1 MLSRVT
7 ILARKLAHQLNGLAP
22 LTISAVKFGLFIIY
36 AILLC
41 LPFQLAN
48 AESRIKDLVSFE
60 GVRENQLVG
69 YGLVVG
75 LNGTGDTLRNS
86 PFTQQSIVA
95 MLERMGV
102 NTRGANMLSVNT
114 AAVMVTADLGAFSRV
129 GSRVDVSISSIGDAQ
144 DLRGGTLVVTPLF
157 GADGEVY
164 AVAQGSLQIS
174 GFTAGGGAETITQGV
189 PTAGRIPNGALI
201 ERELD
206 FAFNENTTLNMSLR
220 SPDFTTARRISYAIN
235 QHIGSEVAKPLD
247 PATVEISMPD
257 TYAGNMFSFI
267 TDIEQLN
274 VDPDQRAKV
283 VVDERSGII
292 VIGSEVKVSEVA
304 IAQGNLTIRVTE
316 TPQVSQPGAFAQGG
330 QTEVVP
336 RTEIDIEDEAG
347 KKFAILE
354 SGVNLQDLVDGLNA
368 LGINPRDMI
377 AILQALKVS
386 GALHADI
393 EVM

>member
-1 MLSRVT
+1 MLSLGKNRSRMQIVKSVGYQFVMAVLVFLSLVLIT
-7 ILARKLAHQLNGLAP
+7 TQALAQ
-22 LTISAVKFGLFIIY
+22 
-36 AILLC
+36 
-41 LPFQLAN
+41 
-48 AESRIKDLVSFE
+48 SRIKDLISVE
-60 GVRENQLVG
+60 GVRENQLIG

-75 LNGTGDTLRNS
+75 LNGTGDTLRNA
-86 PFTQQSIVA
+86 PFTQQSMIA

-102 NTRGANMLSVNT
+102 NTRGTVMKSVNT
-114 AAVMVTADLGAFSRV
+114 AAVMVTANLGGFSRV
-129 GSRVDVSISSIGDAQ
+129 GSRIDVSISSIGDAQ
-144 DLRGGTLVVTPLF
+144 DLRGGTLVVTPLL

-164 AVAQGSLQIS
+164 AVAQGSVQIS

-189 PTAGRIPNGALI
+189 PTAGRIPNGAVI
-201 ERELD
+201 EREL
-206 FAFNENTTLNMSLR
+206 NYSLNDNSSLNLSLR
-220 SPDFTTARRISYAIN
+220 SPDFTTARRISATIN
-235 QHIGSEVAKPLD
+235 EFIGETVSQPMD
-247 PATVEISMPD
+247 PATISVNIPGR
-257 TYAGNMFSFI
+257 YAGNMFSFI
-267 TDIEQLN
+267 TDIEQLS
-274 VDPDQRAKV
+274 VDPDNRAKV

-292 VIGSEVKVSEVA
+292 VIGKEVKVSEVA

-316 TPQVSQPGAFAQGG
+316 TPQVSQPEPFGQGD
-330 QTEVVP
+330 TTVVP
-336 RTEIDIEDEAG
+336 RTEVAVDIEDDVG

>member
-1 MLSRVT
+1 MLSHSKINGRM
-7 ILARKLAHQLNGLAP
+7 LRKI
-22 LTISAVKFGLFIIY
+22 TISPK
-36 AILLC
+36 ILL
-41 LPFQLAN
+41 LGAMIGVLLLISAQKSF

-86 PFTQQSIVA
+86 PFTQQSMIA
-95 MLERMGV
+95 MMERMGV
-102 NTRGANMLSVNT
+102 NTRGTVMKSVNT
-114 AAVMVTADLGAFSRV
+114 AAVMVTANFSGFSRV
-129 GSRVDVSISSIGDAQ
+129 GSRIDVSISSIGDAQ
-144 DLRGGTLVVTPLF
+144 DLRGGTLIVTPLL

-164 AVAQGSLQIS
+164 AVAQGSVQIS
-174 GFTAGGGAETITQGV
+174 GFTAGGAAETITQGV
-189 PTAGRIPNGALI
+189 PTSGRIPNGAVV
-201 ERELD
+201 ERELIY
-206 FAFNENTTLNMSLR
+206 ALNNNDSLNLSLR
-220 SPDFTTARRISYAIN
+220 SPDFTTARRITSAIN
-235 QHIGSEVAKPLD
+235 TFMGQNVAQPLD
-247 PATVEISMPD
+247 PATVAVSVPQN
-257 TYAGNMFSFI
+257 YAGNMFSFL

-274 VDPDQRAKV
+274 VNPDQKAKV

-292 VIGSEVKVSEVA
+292 VIGKEVKVSEVA

-316 TPQVSQPGAFAQGG
+316 TPQVSQPAPFAQGG
-330 QTEVVP
+330 EALVVP
-336 RTEIDIEDEAG
+336 RTEVEIEDEVG

>member
-1 MLSRVT
+1 MLSQSSIISRMP
-7 ILARKLAHQLNGLAP
+7 RKIASYLKASIVVSIYGVF
-22 LTISAVKFGLFIIY
+22 LTLSAQTSFG
-36 AILLC
+36 
-41 LPFQLAN
+41 
-48 AESRIKDLVSFE
+48 ESRIKDLVSFE

-86 PFTQQSIVA
+86 PFTQQSMIS

-102 NTRGANMLSVNT
+102 NTRGAQMKSVNT
-114 AAVMVTADLGAFSRV
+114 AAVMVTASLSAFSRV
-129 GSRVDVSISSIGDAQ
+129 GSRVDVAISSIGDAQ
-144 DLRGGTLVVTPLF
+144 DLRGGTLIVTPLF

-189 PTAGRIPNGALI
+189 PTAGRIPNGALV
-201 ERELD
+201 ERELHY
-206 FAFNENTTLNMSLR
+206 ALNNNDSLNLSLR
-220 SPDFTTARRISYAIN
+220 SPDFTTARRITSTIN
-235 QHIGSEVAKPLD
+235 DFMGQNVAQPLD
-247 PATVEISMPD
+247 PATIEVSVPQN
-257 TYAGNMFSFI
+257 YAGNMFSFL
-267 TDIEQLN
+267 TDIEQLS

-292 VIGSEVKVSEVA
+292 VIGKEVKVSEVA

-316 TPQVSQPGAFAQGG
+316 TPQVSQPQPFAQGG
-330 QTEVVP
+330 QTQVVP
-336 RTEIDIEDEAG
+336 RTEVEIEDDTG

>member
-1 MLSRVT
+1 MLSRVKKYGRMLSQNSIIHHMRKISLLMCMI
-7 ILARKLAHQLNGLAP
+7 ILSTMPTSPSFAD
-22 LTISAVKFGLFIIY
+22 
-36 AILLC
+36 
-41 LPFQLAN
+41 
-48 AESRIKDLVSFE
+48 SRIKDLVSFE
-60 GVRENQLVG
+60 GVRQNQLVG

-75 LNGTGDTLRNS
+75 LNGTGDVLRNA
-86 PFTQQSIVA
+86 PFTEQSLIA

-102 NTRGANMLSVNT
+102 NTRGREMRALNT
-114 AAVMVTADLGAFSRV
+114 AAVMVTANLNGFSRT

-144 DLRGGTLVVTPLF
+144 DLRGGTLIVTPLF

-164 AVAQGSLQIS
+164 AVAQGSVQIS
-174 GFTAGGGAETITQGV
+174 GFTAGGAAQTVTQGV
-189 PTAGRIPNGALI
+189 PTAGRIPNGAVI
-201 ERELD
+201 EREL
-206 FAFNENTTLNMSLR
+206 NYSLNDNKSLNISLR

-235 QHIGSEVAKPLD
+235 QHYGETVSSPLD
-247 PATVEISMPD
+247 PATIELSMPD
-257 TYAGNMFSFI
+257 TYPGNMFSFI

-274 VDPDQRAKV
+274 VAPDQRAKV

-316 TPQVSQPGAFAQGG
+316 TPQVSQPGPFAEGAE
-330 QTEVVP
+330 TEIVP
-336 RTEIDIEDEAG
+336 RTEVEIEDEAG
-347 KKFAILE
+347 RKFAILE

>member
-1 MLSRVT
+1 MLKKNYFYSNT
-7 ILARKLAHQLNGLAP
+7 NTFNFKKL
-22 LTISAVKFGLFIIY
+22 VLFIIAPVFY
-36 AILLC
+36 LGMIHFA
-41 LPFQLAN
+41 Q
-48 AESRIKDLVSFE
+48 AESRIKDLVSVE
-60 GVRENQLVG
+60 GVRDNQLVG

-86 PFTQQSIVA
+86 PFTQQSLIA

-102 NTRGANMLSVNT
+102 NTRDAVMKSVNT
-114 AAVMVTADLGAFSRV
+114 AAVMVTANLNAFSRV
-129 GSRVDVSISSIGDAQ
+129 GSRVDISVSSIGDAQ
-144 DLRGGTLVVTPLF
+144 DLRGGTLIATPLL

-164 AVAQGSLQIS
+164 AVAQGSIQIS
-174 GFTAGGGAETITQGV
+174 GYTAGGNAETITQGV

-201 ERELD
+201 EKELNY
-206 FAFNENTTLNMSLR
+206 ALNNNDSLNLSLR
-220 SPDFTTARRISYAIN
+220 SPDFTTARRITTAIN
-235 QHIGSEVAKPLD
+235 NFMGQNVALPLD
-247 PATVEISMPD
+247 PATIEVSIPQG
-257 TYAGNMFSFI
+257 YAGSMFSFL

-274 VDPDQRAKV
+274 VTPDQLAKV

-292 VIGSEVKVSEVA
+292 VIGKEVKVSEVA

-316 TPQVSQPGAFAQGG
+316 TPQVSQPAPFTQAPGA
-330 QTEVVP
+330 QTQVVP
-336 RTEIDIEDEAG
+336 RTEVTVEEDEAG

-354 SGVNLQDLVDGLNA
+354 EGVNLQDLVDGLNA

-386 GALHADI
+386 GALHAEI

>member
-1 MLSRVT
+1 MLS
-7 ILARKLAHQLNGLAP
+7 LAKNKSRMQLLKSLGYTLVMTLLFVLSLALIATQSL
-22 LTISAVKFGLFIIY
+22 
-36 AILLC
+36 
-41 LPFQLAN
+41 
-48 AESRIKDLVSFE
+48 AESRIKDLISVE
-60 GVRENQLVG
+60 GVRENQLIG

-75 LNGTGDTLRNS
+75 LNGTGDTLRNA
-86 PFTQQSIVA
+86 PFTQQSMIA

-102 NTRGANMLSVNT
+102 NTRGTVMKSVNT

-129 GSRVDVSISSIGDAQ
+129 GSRVDVTISSIGDAQ
-144 DLRGGTLVVTPLF
+144 DLRGGTLVVTPLL

-164 AVAQGSLQIS
+164 AVAQGSVQIS
-174 GFTAGGGAETITQGV
+174 GFTAGGAAETITQGV
-189 PTAGRIPNGALI
+189 PTAGRIPNGAVI
-201 ERELD
+201 EREL
-206 FAFNENTTLNMSLR
+206 NYSLNDNSNLNLSLR
-220 SPDFTTARRISYAIN
+220 SPDFTTARRISATIN
-235 QHIGSEVAKPLD
+235 DFMGEPVAQPLD
-247 PATVEISMPD
+247 PATIEVNVPP

-274 VDPDQRAKV
+274 VNPDNRAKV

-292 VIGSEVKVSEVA
+292 VIGKEVKVSEVA

-316 TPQVSQPGAFAQGG
+316 TPQVSQPEPFAQGD
-330 QTEVVP
+330 TAVIP
-336 RTEIDIEDEAG
+336 RTDVEVDVEEEAG

>member
-1 MLSRVT
+1 MLALKPFTQKLRNTSFFTCFLVLMALPSN
-7 ILARKLAHQLNGLAP
+7 LA
-22 LTISAVKFGLFIIY
+22 F
-36 AILLC
+36 
-41 LPFQLAN
+41 

-60 GVRENQLVG
+60 GVRQNQLVG

-75 LNGTGDTLRNS
+75 LNGTGDILRNA
-86 PFTQQSIVA
+86 PFTEQSLIA

-102 NTRGANMLSVNT
+102 NTRGREMRALNT
-114 AAVMVTADLGAFSRV
+114 AAVMVTANLSGFSRT

-144 DLRGGTLVVTPLF
+144 DLRGGTLIVTPLF

-164 AVAQGSLQIS
+164 AVAQGSIQLS
-174 GFTAGGGAETITQGV
+174 GFTAGGAAQTVTQGV
-189 PTAGRIPNGALI
+189 PTAGRIPNGAVI
-201 ERELD
+201 ERELNYSLND
-206 FAFNENTTLNMSLR
+206 NTSLNMSLR
-220 SPDFTTARRISYAIN
+220 SPDFTTARRISTAIN
-235 QHIGSEVAKPLD
+235 QYMGDTVASPLD
-247 PATVEISMPD
+247 PATIKLTVPD
-257 TYAGNMFSFI
+257 TYPGNMFSFI

-316 TPQVSQPGAFAQGG
+316 TPQVSQPGPFAEGA
-330 QTEVVP
+330 QTEIVP
-336 RTEIDIEDEAG
+336 RTEVEIEDEAG
-347 KKFAILE
+347 RKFAILE

>member
-1 MLSRVT
+1 MLSRVKKYGRMLSQNSIT
-7 ILARKLAHQLNGLAP
+7 HHMRK
-22 LTISAVKFGLFIIY
+22 ISLFMCMIT
-36 AILLC
+36 LSNMTSNLS
-41 LPFQLAN
+41 F
-48 AESRIKDLVSFE
+48 AESRIKVLVSFE
-60 GVRENQLVG
+60 GVRQNQLVG

-75 LNGTGDTLRNS
+75 LNGTGDVLRNA
-86 PFTQQSIVA
+86 PFTEQSLIA

-102 NTRGANMLSVNT
+102 NTRGREMRALNT
-114 AAVMVTADLGAFSRV
+114 AAVMVTANLNGFSRT

-144 DLRGGTLVVTPLF
+144 DLRGGTLIVTPLF

-164 AVAQGSLQIS
+164 AVAQGSVQIS
-174 GFTAGGGAETITQGV
+174 GFTAGGAAQTVTQGV
-189 PTAGRIPNGALI
+189 PTAGRIPNGAVI
-201 ERELD
+201 EREL
-206 FAFNENTTLNMSLR
+206 NYSLNDNKSLNISLR

-235 QHIGSEVAKPLD
+235 QHYGENVSSPLD
-247 PATVEISMPD
+247 PATIELSMPD
-257 TYAGNMFSFI
+257 TYPGNMFSFI

-274 VDPDQRAKV
+274 VAPDQRAKV

-316 TPQVSQPGAFAQGG
+316 TPQVSQPGPFAEGAE
-330 QTEVVP
+330 TEIVP
-336 RTEIDIEDEAG
+336 RTEVEIEDEAG
-347 KKFAILE
+347 RKFAILE

>member
-1 MLSRVT
+1 MLSQPNNQSRMQKNK
-7 ILARKLAHQLNGLAP
+7 IFSFNRDGLKLR
-22 LTISAVKFGLFIIY
+22 
-36 AILLC
+36 ILLSLISFVMAYMC
-41 LPFQLAN
+41 SLLAAS

-86 PFTQQSIVA
+86 PFTQQSIIA
-95 MLERMGV
+95 MLENLGV
-102 NTRGANMLSVNT
+102 NTRGTVMKSVNT
-114 AAVMVTADLGAFSRV
+114 AAVMVTANLSAFSRT
-129 GSRVDVSISSIGDAQ
+129 GSRLDVSVSSIGDAQ
-144 DLRGGTLVVTPLF
+144 DLRGGTLIVTPLL
-157 GADGEVY
+157 GADGNVY

-174 GFTAGGGAETITQGV
+174 GFTAGGDAESITQGV
-189 PTAGRIPNGALI
+189 PTSGRIPNGAVI
-201 ERELD
+201 EKELSY
-206 FAFNENTTLNMSLR
+206 ALNNKNSLNLSLR
-220 SPDFTTARRISYAIN
+220 SPDFTTARRITSAIN
-235 QHIGSEVAKPLD
+235 QFMGQAAASPLD
-247 PATVEISMPD
+247 PATIEVSVPQN
-257 TYAGNMFSFI
+257 YSGNMFSFL
-267 TDIEQLN
+267 TDIEQL
-274 VDPDQRAKV
+274 VVEPDQRAKV

-292 VIGSEVKVSEVA
+292 VIGKEVKVSEVA

-316 TPQVSQPGAFAQGG
+316 TPQVSQPQPFAQGG

-336 RTEIDIEDEAG
+336 RTEVEITEDAG
-347 KKFAILE
+347 KEFAILE